1 MKKNE
6 IILFDDFVK
15 KYKPIKQLNIRKKG
29 YIKYFLENDFKAGT
43 YEKIELESKHVNTI
57 WSILE
62 NDDIVPGKKYL
73 SKGWIFCEVP
83 WEDENIIVK
92 LKT

>member
-1 MKKNE
+1 MKNE

-15 KYKPIKQLNIRKKG
+15 KYSPIKQLNIRKKG
-29 YIKYFLENDFKAGT
+29 YIKYLIENDFKAST
-43 YEKIELESKHVNTI
+43 YEKIELNNFHVNKV
-57 WSILE
+57 WSVLE
-62 NDDIVPGKKYL
+62 NDDIVPGKHYL
-73 SKGWIFCEVP
+73 SKGWIFCNNA